1 MCSSFLIFF
10 KNLRIKMMAM
20 KLNVV
25 ENNIDHSKLLNNDL
39 IDILQSLRTEVSTS
53 TVLRGDDLAVR
64 LTGMNA
70 MLKESSLLIQES
82 KNQSQK
88 LSNDLLNKNE
98 NTLSER

>member
-1 MCSSFLIFF
+1 
-10 KNLRIKMMAM
+10 MAM

>member
-1 MCSSFLIFF
+1 MRSHFFDFFL
-10 KNLRIKMMAM
+10 KLRIKMMAM